1 MNILQQ
7 LLGGSLSPSPQE
19 NVIKEQPIKSAVDKF
34 ENVWGGLQIN
44 RPEFYKLKRGKG
56 MGAGFGDGGGGG
68 GFGFSLRGG
77 GKQSSPLHY
86 MDSGLDG
93 LNDLSQFP
101 IPTYSEDPLYYQNV
115 MNQQKNMD
123 ANGYW
128 TGPKEH
134 KPIVKV
140 NGEWKFL
147 KDLDA
152 EEKAWVVDTSER
164 FGEGIEGDFLADPAL
179 NAGGG
184 MTGGPLSNFLTDP
197 VLNAGGGMTG
207 GPLTNF
213 LTDPVFNAG
222 GGMTG
227 GPLTASVIRSA
238 DAIDAAGGGMTGGPL
253 AASDDYNSGWDFLT
267 GVPHELETLLSAIPA
282 EDKQKVYDTSHKY
295 GSGFDVSDYT
305 VAGPLSAAVDYQTP
319 VQEYVSSTP
328 VQEYVSNNYDTGYV
342 GTGKYSGMSY
352 GL

>member
-7 LLGGSLSPSPQE
+7 LLGGGLPSSTQE
-19 NVIKEQPIKSAVDKF
+19 NVKKEQPIKAGPVEKSG
-34 ENVWGGLQIN
+34 NVWGGLQIN
-44 RPEFYKLKRGKG
+44 RPEFYKLKGKKG
-56 MGAGFGDGGGGG
+56 MGAGFGEDGGS
-68 GFGFSLRGG
+68 SLGVSLHGG
-77 GKQSSPLHY
+77 GKRSSPLHY

-101 IPTYSEDPLYYQNV
+101 IPTYSEDPLYYQNI

-184 MTGGPLSNFLTDP
+184 MTGGPLSASVIRAADAIAA
-197 VLNAGGGMTG
+197 AGSGMTG
-207 GPLTNF
+207 GPL
-213 LTDPVFNAG
+213 
-222 GGMTG
+222 
-227 GPLTASVIRSA
+227 SA
-238 DAIDAAGGGMTGGPL
+238 P
-253 AASDDYNSGWDFLT
+253 DDY
-267 GVPHELETLLSAIPA
+267 
-282 EDKQKVYDTSHKY
+282 DT
-295 GSGFDVSDYT
+295 
-305 VAGPLSAAVDYQTP
+305 YQAP
-319 VQEYVSSTP
+319 VQEYVSS
-328 VQEYVSNNYDTGYV
+328 NYDTGYV
-342 GTGKYSGMSY
+342 GTGDYSGMSY

>member
-7 LLGGSLSPSPQE
+7 LLGGGLSSSPQE
-19 NVIKEQPIKSAVDKF
+19 NVIKEQPIKAAPVDMS
-34 ENVWGGLQIN
+34 ESVWGGLKIN

-68 GFGFSLRGG
+68 GLGFSFGG
-77 GKQSSPLHY
+77 GKRSSPLHY

-140 NGEWKFL
+140 NDEWKFL
-147 KDLDA
+147 KNLTPED
-152 EEKAWVVDTSER
+152 EAWVADTSKR
-164 FGEGIEGDFLADPAL
+164 FGEGIEENFLTDVLLADPAL

-184 MTGGPLSNFLTDP
+184 MTGGPLSNFLVDP

-207 GPLTNF
+207 GPLSASVIRAA
-213 LTDPVFNAG
+213 DAIDAAG
-222 GGMTG
+222 SGMTG
-227 GPLTASVIRSA
+227 GPLTA
-238 DAIDAAGGGMTGGPL
+238 
-253 AASDDYNSGWDFLT
+253 
-267 GVPHELETLLSAIPA
+267 PA
-282 EDKQKVYDTSHKY
+282 
-295 GSGFDVSDYT
+295 
-305 VAGPLSAAVDYQTP
+305 DYQTPVQEYVSSTP

-328 VQEYVSNNYDTGYV
+328 VQEYVSNNYDTGYL
-342 GTGKYSGMSY
+342 GTGNYSGMSY